1 MLFLLNFNFVEFK
14 KIFLV
19 VVSVKRESIGC
30 NERILIDIVISL
42 ILEISDCFKV
52 SIMLLKNEYN

>member
-42 ILEISDCFKV
+42 ILEISDCF
-52 SIMLLKNEYN
+52 